1 MSDDGWDDDYADDG
15 GYDDGS
21 FDDYSDDENGGGGG
35 GGGGY
40 GEKDVGTTEYV
51 DEVEV
56 ETPGYAEVEEAND
69 NHYRDAEG

>member
-21 FDDYSDDENGGGGG
+21 FDDYSDDENGGGG

>member
-21 FDDYSDDENGGGGG
+21 FDDYSDDGDGGGG

-40 GEKDVGTTEYV
+40 GEEDVGTTGYV
-51 DEVEV
+51 DEVNV
-56 ETPGYAEVEEAND
+56 ETPENAEVEEAND
-69 NHYRDAEG
+69 NNNRDAEG